1 MKILAIDVGKKRIGL
16 ATCDPLEIA
25 ASPHSIIKT
34 GKNAVNQVVNII
46 ENENIELV
54 VVGLPVSFDGKEREA
69 CNIARFFKNEL
80 AAVCKVN
87 IDFFDE
93 RFTSKIAENSMIQSG
108 MNSRQRKGKID
119 DVAAS
124 IILQGYLQARKNRS
138 CAP

>member
-25 ASPHSIIKT
+25 ASPYSIIKS
-34 GKNAVNQVVNII
+34 GKKAVNEVVKII
-46 ENENIELV
+46 EKENIELV

-69 CNIARFFKNEL
+69 CTIARFFKNQL
-80 AAVCKVN
+80 AAVSKVE

-93 RFTSKIAENSMIQSG
+93 RFTSKIAENSLIQSG

-138 CAP
+138 SAP